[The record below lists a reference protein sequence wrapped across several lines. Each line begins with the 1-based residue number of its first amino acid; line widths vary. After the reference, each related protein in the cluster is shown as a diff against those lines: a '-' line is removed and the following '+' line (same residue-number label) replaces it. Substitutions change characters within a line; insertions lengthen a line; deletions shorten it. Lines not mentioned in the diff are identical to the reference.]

1 MLYRKIVAILSLS
14 LLLFCCGFTN
24 IAHRGD
30 NENGKYAEHS
40 WLAYDRALAE
50 GSNYLE
56 LDLQK
61 TADGVLVV
69 SHDDNLSRVFGINL
83 NIGKSNYQQL
93 TKYNNQSAEPIHTL
107 QQIFARYQKN
117 PHIKFMLETKNEGS
131 ATGMEKELVDL
142 VNHYHLQKRILF
154 ESFSLPSLKVLSKL
168 APNIP
173 RTQLAGNYQTI
184 GKNQVYANGFFS
196 AKTAAYLQ
204 QRKKATFF
212 GELIVKGKLGKPLPI
227 KI

>member
-1 MLYRKIVAILSLS
+1 
-14 LLLFCCGFTN
+14 
-24 IAHRGD
+24 
-30 NENGKYAEHS
+30 
-40 WLAYDRALAE
+40 
-50 GSNYLE
+50 
-56 LDLQK
+56 
-61 TADGVLVV
+61 
-69 SHDDNLSRVFGINL
+69 
-83 NIGKSNYQQL
+83 
-93 TKYNNQSAEPIHTL
+93 
-107 QQIFARYQKN
+107 
-117 PHIKFMLETKNEGS
+117 MLETKNEGS